1 MFIFICF
8 IVIVLGIFCDTKF
21 IEYINTNTWMQ
32 ENIMIVVGTALVV
45 KFVSMLQGLIWIGNK
60 FESKGF

>member
-1 MFIFICF
+1 M
-8 IVIVLGIFCDTKF
+8 LGIFCDTKF